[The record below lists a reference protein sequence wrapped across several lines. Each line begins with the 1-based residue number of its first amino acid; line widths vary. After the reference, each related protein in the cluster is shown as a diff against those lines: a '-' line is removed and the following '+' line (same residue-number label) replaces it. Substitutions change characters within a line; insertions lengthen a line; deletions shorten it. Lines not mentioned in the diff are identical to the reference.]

1 MKKSLIVGS
10 AVAVTLAG
18 LYCLLAL
25 NSLRA
30 EFRSLGLR

>member
-1 MKKSLIVGS
+1 MKKSLVVGT

-25 NSLRA
+25 SSLRA
-30 EFRSLGLR
+30 EFRNLGLR